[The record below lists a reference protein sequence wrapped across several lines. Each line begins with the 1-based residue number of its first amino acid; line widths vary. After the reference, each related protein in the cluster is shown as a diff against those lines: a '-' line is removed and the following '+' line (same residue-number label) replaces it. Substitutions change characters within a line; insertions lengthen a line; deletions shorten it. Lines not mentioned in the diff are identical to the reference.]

1 MLYMPIPMQ
10 LAGMPFLGKDGQP
23 ILDPG
28 SKYGRG
34 FVPPNYG
41 SKINFKDEI
50 NPGINLRKTNPLGWQ
65 EINKDNIGA
74 AFQGLLNTVTSNPAQ
89 FTPNSST
96 IFAGQPKINAPVGAN
111 VTNGLPGNMGVPFGN
126 MGGLPGNMGGFG
138 HSQEAE
144 RLLGALTKGSI
155 NLQDE
160 TGMVSLSPGAINVM
174 SRKGWS
180 AGVNPYGANL
190 NVGPVGI
197 QGTWADDKSIQAT
210 FNFGSPKF
218 KMMPRNTENTV
229 LNEIQQAPYP
239 LLNGP
244 YIQGPLNTDRTF
256 RMQSTFVPER
266 TINTYDLTKY
276 EAGKEGTLQEE
287 KTAVPYG
294 GYGLGQPFPNSL
306 MGPPV
311 EVPMSEGRKLMEQ
324 QTEDFIRRN
333 PNYRHQYGVRSDS
346 GLSGNEMI
354 R

>member
-1 MLYMPIPMQ
+1 MNTTRVLYMPIPMQ
-10 LAGMPFLGKDGQP
+10 LAGK
-23 ILDPG
+23 
-28 SKYGRG
+28 G
-34 FVPPNYG
+34 FVPPGYG
-41 SKINFKDEI
+41 SRDFKDEI

-65 EINKDNIGA
+65 ELNKDNIGA
-74 AFQGLLNTVTSNPAQ
+74 AFQGLLNTVTANPAQ
-89 FTPNSST
+89 YTPNFST
-96 IFAGQPKINAPVGAN
+96 VFAGQPKINAPVGTS
-111 VTNGLPGNMGVPFGN
+111 VGTSVVNGLPGN

-160 TGMVSLSPGAINVM
+160 TGMVSLSPGGINVM

-229 LNEIQQAPYP
+229 LNETQQAPYP

-256 RMQSTFVPER
+256 RLQSTFVPER

-276 EAGKEGTLQEE
+276 EAGKEGKLQKE
-287 KTAVPYG
+287 KTVVPYG

-333 PNYRHQYGVRSDS
+333 PNYLHQYGVRSDS